1 MLLLRPTCRG
11 HKRESTVFHRTEGVK
26 CQYASQSKAIL
37 QACGDLGLCNKTE
50 AVVVAASAGQN
61 GNDLNCPLCEFLVSM
76 LKEQL
81 EDKDTEV
88 ELLAKAAE
96 VSRSAANYV
105 PSSPFC
111 LALWKK
117 GNQPLMASLLAT

>member
-1 MLLLRPTCRG
+1 M
-11 HKRESTVFHRTEGVK
+11 
-26 CQYASQSKAIL
+26 IL

-61 GNDLNCPLCEFLVSM
+61 SNDLNCPLCEFLVSM

-96 VSRSAANYV
+96 ASQSSPS
-105 PSSPFC
+105 PSSLP
-111 LALWKK
+111 
-117 GNQPLMASLLAT
+117 SLLPQSHWERKGAVDASSPMAYLLDDLRVICM

>member
-1 MLLLRPTCRG
+1 M
-11 HKRESTVFHRTEGVK
+11 
-26 CQYASQSKAIL
+26 
-37 QACGDLGLCNKTE
+37 CNKTE
-50 AVVVAASAGQN
+50 TVVVVASAGQN

-96 VSRSAANYV
+96 ASQSSLHHLPS
-105 PSSPFC
+105 PSSC
-111 LALWKK
+111 LQLH
-117 GNQPLMASLLAT
+117 

>member
-1 MLLLRPTCRG
+1 M
-11 HKRESTVFHRTEGVK
+11 
-26 CQYASQSKAIL
+26 
-37 QACGDLGLCNKTE
+37 
-50 AVVVAASAGQN
+50 VAASAGQN

-96 VSRSAANYV
+96 VSWSSANYLLSP
-105 PSSPFC
+105 PSC
-111 LALWKK
+111 LWPAYNEIGLP
-117 GNQPLMASLLAT
+117 GLFA